1 MRSRFLRLN
10 TLDFTRGLTLVII
23 CTLITGIYQ
32 LIVNRGV
39 VNWLTFNPV
48 VIATVGSG
56 ISYLT
61 KNLLTNSQGH
71 FLKMEKRDKPEEYG
85 VEIL

>member
-71 FLKMEKRDKPEEYG
+71 ILKMEKRDKPEEYG